1 MCTGICAMHILCIL
15 LRLGEQM
22 STSFQLH
29 RRITYLLCIFF
40 IPALQFSCFRFE
52 SLATYTF
59 SIHQSSVHDSID
71 FHIII
76 SLVFFFYLKSTF
88 SDLFQLFLHNSNTQ
102 EFIFTF
108 PKLFLR
114 IDLNYLYTFLVF
126 LSYLSYISKNYL
138 PHGLSTYA
146 IYKE

>member
-22 STSFQLH
+22 STSFLLH
-29 RRITYLLCIFF
+29 RRITCLLCIFF
-40 IPALQFSCFRFE
+40 IPALQFSCFRLNHWLHIPLVF
-52 SLATYTF
+52 
-59 SIHQSSVHDSID
+59 IKSSVHNSID

-76 SLVFFFYLKSTF
+76 SLVFFFYLISTF

>member
-15 LRLGEQM
+15 LRLGEPM
-22 STSFQLH
+22 STSFCFIEEL
-29 RRITYLLCIFF
+29 RVYYVFF
-40 IPALQFSCFRFE
+40 LIPALQFSCFRFE

-59 SIHQSSVHDSID
+59 SVHDSID

-76 SLVFFFYLKSTF
+76 SLVFFFYLISTF

-114 IDLNYLYTFLVF
+114 INLNYLYTFLVF